1 MKIENI
7 VINTYAFLDDLKSG
21 MPQAE
26 MLKKISTL
34 GIKKV
39 EVRREFIKDFH
50 NELKSIKQA
59 SDRLGVEVFYS
70 VPDTLFKNGKLQAE
84 AIENYCSEAKKMG
97 CRNIKFNIGE
107 FNSITNEDIN
117 KINSFY
123 ESDYINFTIE
133 NNVNEAEGKSK
144 KIKNFM
150 DECKRLNIKV
160 KCTFDVGN
168 WIWQNEDPE
177 KNAQLLKDE
186 VTYIHLKDVS
196 VENGPKAVLLDEG
209 VIPWKRILRVFK
221 DDLPIAIEYP
231 CYPDP
236 ISILKGEIQK
246 LLTV

>member
-1 MKIENI
+1 VKIENI
-7 VINTYAFLDDLKSG
+7 VINTYAFLDDLKAG

-39 EVRREFIKDFH
+39 EVRREFIKNFKK
-50 NELKSIKQA
+50 ELNDIKNT
-59 SDRLGVEVFYS
+59 SDRLGLEVFYS
-70 VPDTLFKNGKLQAE
+70 VPDTLFKGGILQTE
-84 AIENYCSEAKKMG
+84 AIKNYCCEAKTMG

-107 FNSITNEDIN
+107 YNLITNEDIN
-117 KINSFY
+117 EINSLS
-123 ESDYINFTIE
+123 ESDYIKFTIE
-133 NNVNEAEGKSK
+133 NNINEVEGKSK

-150 DECKRLNIKV
+150 DECKRLNLKI

-196 VENGPKAVLLDEG
+196 IENGPKAVLLDEG

-221 DDLPIAIEYP
+221 DDLPVAIEYP